1 MLVVAHQGTARVGR
15 ESGLPCSGESEEQS
29 RFLAVCIGRAVHR
42 QESFSRQN
50 VIHDGEN
57 SLLDFTCVVGAPN
70 DHQTAVESEDD
81 ESVGVGA
88 VVPRLGSQVGRV
100 EYGVLRDV

>member
-1 MLVVAHQGTARVGR
+1 M
-15 ESGLPCSGESEEQS
+15 
-29 RFLAVCIGRAVHR
+29 HR
-42 QESFSRQN
+42 QESFRRQN

-57 SLLDFTCVVGAPN
+57 GLLDLACVVGAPY

-88 VVPRLGSQVGRV
+88 VVPGLGSQVGRV